1 MEDDVLSRV
10 MDAEGEISRRLQE
23 ERERIRK
30 WLDEVRT
37 ETEEYVERESRR
49 LRAELEAS
57 VMEALD
63 AAREAAAR
71 KKAEAAARAEGL
83 RRLDDGKLRE
93 IAARRVAGLLPG

>member
-1 MEDDVLSRV
+1 MLSRV